1 MNQAK
6 NTLLGLAAIL
16 VVFGG
21 IVWISN
27 RNSGQAGGKGAATV
41 LQGNGRLEAKEKS
54 YDFGTVSMANG
65 KVTRAF
71 EITNPSSETVN
82 VKKVYTSCMCT
93 QALIKSSAG
102 REFGPF
108 GMPGHGGASPWANVD
123 VAPGEAIVLEAVF
136 DPAAHGPSG
145 VGVIDRAVYLETNSK
160 ETPKVELTFH
170 ATVTR

>member
-1 MNQAK
+1 MNQTK

-27 RNSGQAGGKGAATV
+27 RNSGQTGGAGAATV

-65 KVTRAF
+65 KVARAF
-71 EITNPSSETVN
+71 EITNTSSETVN

-93 QALIKSSAG
+93 QALIKSSVG

-108 GMPGHGGASPWANVD
+108 GMPGHGGASPWANID
-123 VAPGEAIVLEAVF
+123 VAPGETVAVEAIF

-145 VGVIDRAVYLETNSK
+145 VGAINRSVYLETNSR
-160 ETPKVELTFH
+160 ETPKVELTFN
-170 ATVTR
+170 AIVTQ

>member
-27 RNSGQAGGKGAATV
+27 RKSGQTGNAGTATV
-41 LQGNGRLEAKEKS
+41 LQGNGRLEAKETS
-54 YDFGTVSMANG
+54 YDFGEVSMANG

-71 EITNPSSETVN
+71 EVTNTSGETVN

-102 REFGPF
+102 RQFGPF
-108 GMPGHGGASPWANVD
+108 GMPGHGGASPFANID
-123 VAPGEAIVLEAVF
+123 VAPGETVAVEAIF

-160 ETPKVELTFH
+160 EMPKVELTFH